1 MSVKIYKSWVY
12 INAVPEMNSVGADML
27 IFCGHPLTILAYA
40 IAVPEQY
47 NLVQAT
53 VLVQVHRCLFG
64 FGC

>member
-1 MSVKIYKSWVY
+1 
-12 INAVPEMNSVGADML
+12 ML
-27 IFCGHPLTILAYA
+27 IFCGHPLTVLAYA